1 METNGNVVALMGSRH
16 WFQRTVR
23 HLAGDSG
30 NVIVTDHARQR
41 MAVRDIALDEVLRVL
56 RCGTCDEEP
65 QRGRGSDWRARMVGS
80 ATGREIAV
88 PVALVVEPRG
98 LVVIIAWL
106 AGEEDLG
113 NDDEG
118 GA

>member
-1 METNGNVVALMGSRH
+1 MDTNGNVVALIGSRH

-23 HLAGDSG
+23 HLARDSG
-30 NVIVTDHARQR
+30 NVIVTGHARQR

-65 QRGRGSDWRARMVGS
+65 QPGHGSDWRARMVGS
-80 ATGREIAV
+80 ATGREIVVSAAV
-88 PVALVVEPRG
+88 TEQCGLAVVT
-98 LVVIIAWL
+98 AWL
-106 AGEEDLG
+106 AAEGSLG
-113 NDDEG
+113 NEGEG